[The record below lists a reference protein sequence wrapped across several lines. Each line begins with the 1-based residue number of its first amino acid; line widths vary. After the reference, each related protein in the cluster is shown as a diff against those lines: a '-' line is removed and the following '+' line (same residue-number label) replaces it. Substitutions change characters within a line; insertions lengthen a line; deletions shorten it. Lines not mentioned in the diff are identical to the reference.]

1 MRLAKVRVLNGCFCE
16 YISEIF
22 GLFNSVLYWE
32 AAFAPAI
39 RATLDLDCRV
49 VVDVASLTNAEAVL
63 LEAIISVIVDVITR
77 LIMLFRLLLSDAAIQ
92 VQ

>member
-1 MRLAKVRVLNGCFCE
+1 M
-16 YISEIF
+16 
-22 GLFNSVLYWE
+22 LYWE

-63 LEAIISVIVDVITR
+63 LEAIISAIVDRITS
-77 LIMLFRLLLSDAAIQ
+77 LIILFCCLFSDAAIQ